1 MSAIRAL
8 VTGGSGGIGA
18 AICRRLAADGRQVLV
33 HAHRNLEAARALAAQ
48 ITAAGGSAEALAFD
62 VTDAQAAR
70 AALEAVLERGPVQI
84 LVNNAGIHDDAAF
97 PGMSERQWRS
107 VIEVSLHGFYNV
119 TQPLLLPMIRT
130 RWGRVVSM
138 SSVSAQAGNRG
149 QVNYAAA
156 KGALISAT
164 RALALEVGKRGVTVN
179 AVAPGLIDTA
189 MSAGAIPDDVVRRL
203 VPLQRAGTA
212 EEVAELVAFLASE
225 RAAYITGQT
234 IPINGGML

>member
-1 MSAIRAL
+1 MSVLKAL

-18 AICRRLAADGRQVLV
+18 AICRRLAADGRHVLV
-33 HAHRNLEAARALAAQ
+33 HAHRNLEAARALVAQ
-48 ITAAGGSAEALAFD
+48 ISAQGGSAEVLAFD

-70 AALEAVLERGPVQI
+70 AALEAELERGPVQI

-107 VIEVSLHGFYNV
+107 VIEVSLHGFFNV

-130 RWGRVVSM
+130 RWGRVISM
-138 SSVSAQAGNRG
+138 ASVSAMAGNRG

-179 AVAPGLIDTA
+179 AVAPGLIATA
-189 MSAGAIPDDVVRRL
+189 MSAGAFPEEIVKQM
-203 VPLQRAGTA
+203 VPLQRVGTA
-212 EEVAELVAFLASE
+212 EEVADLVGFLASE
-225 RAAYITGQT
+225 RAGYVTGQT